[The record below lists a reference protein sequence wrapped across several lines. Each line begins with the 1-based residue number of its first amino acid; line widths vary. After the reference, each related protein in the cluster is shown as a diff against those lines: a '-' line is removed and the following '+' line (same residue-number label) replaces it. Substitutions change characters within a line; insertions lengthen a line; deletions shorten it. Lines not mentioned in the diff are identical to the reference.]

1 MQFLDYLKFVIVL
14 VIVKNAK
21 LISIIDT
28 TMEN

>member
-14 VIVKNAK
+14 VIVKNAE